1 MKLLPLLTFTII
13 MCAGCQVTQT
23 YNINTPPEGAQSGSA
38 GDIEKLVDTYVDAF
52 IDKNYSK
59 IDEITEVPFVF
70 VNNDETLSYSTK
82 ESLIERYKGIRESLD
97 NSDYSHSEVTSI
109 DISPIN
115 DSIAKARIAYS
126 RKDKSGEVF
135 HKGQGVYLFRKKSN
149 QWFLVGRIESSR
161 SETLD

>member
-1 MKLLPLLTFTII
+1 M
-13 MCAGCQVTQT
+13 
-23 YNINTPPEGAQSGSA
+23 
-38 GDIEKLVDTYVDAF
+38 
-52 IDKNYSK
+52 
-59 IDEITEVPFVF
+59 PFVF

-126 RKDKSGEVF
+126 RKNKSGEVF
-135 HKGQGVYLFRKKSN
+135 HKGQGVYLFRKKGN
-149 QWFLVGRIESSR
+149 QLFLVGRIESSR

>member
-13 MCAGCQVTQT
+13 MCAGCQVTQP

-59 IDEITEVPFVF
+59 IDEITDVPFVF

-97 NSDYSHSEVTSI
+97 NSDYSHSQVISI